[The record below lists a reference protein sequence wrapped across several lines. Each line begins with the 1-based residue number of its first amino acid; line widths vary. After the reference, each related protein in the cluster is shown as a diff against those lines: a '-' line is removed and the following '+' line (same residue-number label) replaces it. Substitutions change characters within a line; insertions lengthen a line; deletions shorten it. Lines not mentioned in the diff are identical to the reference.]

1 MSDRTGR
8 PQKTADVA
16 DAPTGSRVRRGV
28 LWVLFAILL
37 AIPKTLALRRRAA
50 LWNLIRAALVVGG
63 AGLAGFGWTHR
74 SIVGMAAGALLLLCG
89 LIPAERE
96 RRSTDRRAR
105 ELGAVIVVDG
115 GHYQISDNVM
125 REAQLFVA
133 PDRVWVLDA
142 KLESLL
148 EIPFAS
154 VTGVTVEAEG
164 DRARL
169 SVVSRDDSANFF
181 YRGPFAA
188 HFAGVAEST
197 LRSQLHRELP
207 ILR

>member
-1 MSDRTGR
+1 MNDRTSTPPKEENAAG
-8 PQKTADVA
+8 PPAS
-16 DAPTGSRVRRGV
+16 GLRRGV
-28 LWVLFAILL
+28 LWVLFAMAL
-37 AIPKTLALRRRAA
+37 AIPKTLALRRRTG
-50 LWNLIRAALVVGG
+50 LWNFIRVALVVGG
-63 AGLAGFGWTHR
+63 AWLAAFGWRHR
-74 SIVGMAAGALLLLCG
+74 SAAGITAGAVLFLCG
-89 LIPAERE
+89 LIPPERE
-96 RRSTDRRAR
+96 RRSTDQRAR
-105 ELGAVIVVDG
+105 ELGALIVVDG
-115 GHYQISDNVM
+115 GYYQISQNVM
-125 REAQLFVA
+125 REARLFVGLE
-133 PDRVWVLDA
+133 RVWVLDA
-142 KLESLL
+142 KLEPLL
-148 EIPFAS
+148 EIPLAS